1 VVVWVSGRFLSL
13 LLFSTHSKHLDG
25 PPVAPGVFPSIPQTN
40 SHAGLLTLASCLYI
54 PNRDDGA
61 INQWEAGLDQAQK

>member
-1 VVVWVSGRFLSL
+1 VVVWVSGRLPSL
-13 LLFSTHSKHLDG
+13 LLFSTHSKHLDLLSH
-25 PPVAPGVFPSIPQTN
+25 PVSSPQYPQTN